1 MYMRLCFSK
10 RGENVHIECFFLLLL
25 HVIFLLQLYKI
36 RQQSL
41 TFFQVVQHEYIEYMS
56 VILLSNKYLWNPLC
70 NTKDE
75 QNGD

>member
-1 MYMRLCFSK
+1 MFLPPPPPCD
-10 RGENVHIECFFLLLL
+10 FFAA
-25 HVIFLLQLYKI
+25 VIQNKAAKLDF
-36 RQQSL
+36 
-41 TFFQVVQHEYIEYMS
+41 FFQVVQHEYIEYMS